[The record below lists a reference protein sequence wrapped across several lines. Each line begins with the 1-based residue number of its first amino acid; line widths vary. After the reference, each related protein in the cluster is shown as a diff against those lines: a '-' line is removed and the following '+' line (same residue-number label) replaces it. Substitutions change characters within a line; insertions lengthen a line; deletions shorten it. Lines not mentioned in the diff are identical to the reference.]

1 MNADTIIGI
10 DVGTSSLKATV
21 IDMNG
26 IVLKNMRLDY
36 ERNEISPGVV
46 PSTVYE
52 TKLVEVLDII
62 SEEYNIISV
71 GISSQMYSLCE
82 VTTSGTLIHQWNSIW
97 ARDKKI
103 EPWLEEMMANSGCPV
118 DTMYPAYKLATAKDK
133 KRKFLPYGLK
143 EHLIKFLTG
152 KLTTDLTCASGS
164 GLLDIYAKKWNT
176 AFINALGF
184 AEKDMPQLES
194 HNTPVGNIKVS
205 GKNFTGDNIVVA
217 PALGDGM
224 SASYACIDIS
234 KLCVNI
240 GTSLAARAFVGEEEI
255 KEKNRY
261 LWTFAV
267 DEKSY
272 IRGGISSNG
281 CSVLNWAQTIGLSGG
296 EDTGQNDKVMFFPWL
311 HGERTPYW
319 SSNLKGSFIGIEIDT
334 SLSSLTNAIV
344 KGVGYTVVNLIELV
358 SRNMSSD
365 DIAVLA
371 GGGVHSKSLLDVI
384 KGAIPMKIGI
394 LENGDYL
401 AAYGAAISASEA
413 LGLMVK
419 KQEVVK
425 RVIEPDFRLRND
437 YEVWLKY
444 GKELNRFYEN
454 NEIKSKED

>member
-1 MNADTIIGI
+1 MKNDVVAGI

-21 IDMNG
+21 IDMSG
-26 IVLKNMRLDY
+26 TVLKKIRLDY
-36 ERNEISPGVV
+36 EKSEISPGVV

-52 TKLVEVLDII
+52 TKLIEALDMVAK
-62 SEEYNIISV
+62 NFNVVSV
-71 GISSQMYSLCE
+71 GVSSQMYSLCE
-82 VTTSGTLIHQWNSIW
+82 AAPSGTLVHQWNSLW
-97 ARDKKI
+97 VRDKEV
-103 EPWLEEMMANSGCPV
+103 EPWLEKMMANSGCPV
-118 DTMYPAYKLATAKDK
+118 DTMYPAYKLATVKDK

-184 AEKDMPQLES
+184 TEKDMPQLKK
-194 HNTPVGNIKVS
+194 HNTPVGNMKIS
-205 GKNFTGDNIVVA
+205 GKNFNGDNIVVA

-224 SASYACIDIS
+224 SASYACLDIS

-255 KEKNRY
+255 KEKNRF

-296 EDTGQNDKVMFFPWL
+296 EDSGQSDTVMFFPWL

-319 SSNLKGSFIGIEIDT
+319 SSNLKGTFAGINIDT
-334 SLSSLTNAIV
+334 SLNVMANAIV
-344 KGVGYTVVNLIELV
+344 KGVAYTVVNLIELV
-358 SRNMSSD
+358 SKNMASAD
-365 DIAVLA
+365 MAVLA
-371 GGGVHSKSLLDVI
+371 GGGVHSKSLLEVI
-384 KGAIPMKIGI
+384 KSAIPIKIGI
-394 LENGDYL
+394 LENSDYL

-413 LGLMVK
+413 VDVTIK
-419 KQEVVK
+419 KQIN
-425 RVIEPDFRLRND
+425 IEKIIKPDFRLRKD
-437 YEVWLKY
+437 YETWLKF
-444 GKELNRFYEN
+444 GKELSKTYE
-454 NEIKSKED
+454 I